1 MARALELAERA
12 RGSTHPNP
20 LVGAVIERDGEIIGE
35 GFHTRFG
42 AAHAEIEAI
51 RDVQMHHGAEA
62 CRGAV
67 LHVTLEPCA
76 HHGKTPPC
84 VEAIIRAGLGRVVFA
99 LDDPNPLVAGKGR
112 AALEAA
118 GIKVESGVEVEAAR
132 RQNRAYLHWR
142 ATGLPLVTWKVATT
156 LDGRASFETGKPASI
171 SSPESRARTDRLRLH
186 ADAVAIGEATAI
198 CDDPGLRV
206 RDRSGRDPFR
216 AVFAP
221 RLELS
226 PGLGLF
232 RDNQDART
240 ILVTRDDQPVESR
253 ATFEGLCRVIAVP
266 PDGDEL
272 DLEAALRAL
281 ASAGLLDI
289 LLESGGRLGA
299 ALWRKNLLRKLLVM
313 VSPLLSGLAFDRPPA
328 PALAGLGP
336 RPLRLDSIEKLG
348 PDVALAYEVV

>member
-1 MARALELAERA
+1 MARAFDLAERA
-12 RGSTHPNP
+12 RGLTHPNP

-51 RDVQMHHGAEA
+51 QDVERDHGAEA
-62 CRGAV
+62 CRGAT

-118 GIKVESGVEVEAAR
+118 GIKVESGVEATTAR
-132 RQNRAYLHWR
+132 QQNRAYLHWR
-142 ATGLPLVTWKVATT
+142 ATGLPLVNWKVATT
-156 LDGRASFETGKPASI
+156 LDGRASFEPGKPASI
-171 SSPESRARTDRLRLH
+171 SSPESRVRTDRLRLY
-186 ADAVAIGEATAI
+186 ADAIAIGEATAI

-216 AVFAP
+216 VVFAP

-226 PGLGLF
+226 PDLRLF
-232 RDNQDART
+232 RENSDART
-240 ILVTRDDQPVESR
+240 ILVTRDDCPTGSR
-253 ATFEGLCRVIAVP
+253 AAFEGFCRVIMVP
-266 PDGDEL
+266 PDGEEL

-281 ASAGLLDI
+281 AAAGLLDI
-289 LLESGGRLGA
+289 LVESGGRLGA
-299 ALWRKNLLRKLLVM
+299 ALWRKNLLQKLFVM
-313 VSPLLSGLAFDRPPA
+313 VSPLLTGLASDQPP
-328 PALAGLGP
+328 PIALAGLGS
-336 RPLRLDSIEKLG
+336 RALRLDSIEKLG
-348 PDVALAYEVV
+348 PDVALAYEVA